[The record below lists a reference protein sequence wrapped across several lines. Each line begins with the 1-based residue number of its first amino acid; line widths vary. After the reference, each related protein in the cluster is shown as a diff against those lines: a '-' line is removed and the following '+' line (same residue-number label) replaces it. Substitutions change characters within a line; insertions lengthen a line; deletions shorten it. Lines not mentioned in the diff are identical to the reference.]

1 MDSIGFFFL
10 ASLHKAKVKWSVS
23 LLLVFFNF
31 FYFQWIESEKMTQ
44 KKERKITGNW
54 KYVVEKCRQVNKW
67 IWNRNVI
74 VQCSVY
80 CIVLCVICAFAI
92 LLYIDVLFYIESVQC
107 GWPFSPITRNYCL
120 RNWKIAIFT
129 FYPSSTVFWFWF
141 FLVRVSIGLF
151 VWCDFIST
159 SMCVFG
165 LPWIGN
171 CSSRECISDPIIFND
186 PHTVQY
192 I

>member
-1 MDSIGFFFL
+1 MNWERKND
-10 ASLHKAKVKWSVS
+10 
-23 LLLVFFNF
+23 
-31 FYFQWIESEKMTQ
+31 T

-92 LLYIDVLFYIESVQC
+92 LLYIDVVFYIESVQC

-141 FLVRVSIGLF
+141 FWYVFPLVCSFGVILFRRQCVSLDCLG
-151 VWCDFIST
+151 
-159 SMCVFG
+159 
-165 LPWIGN
+165 
-171 CSSRECISDPIIFND
+171 
-186 PHTVQY
+186 
-192 I
+192 